1 MAVVTYSDNKVNFM
15 SSRFSDRI
23 AFISGGASGIGAASA
38 KRLAAEGGLSV
49 ICGRHQAPLEQV
61 VNEIRAQGNQA
72 DWLIMDTTDEMA
84 VNSAITEII
93 NRYGRLDILVNNA
106 ATVVRGQIDGSAS
119 ADWFSCLQ
127 GSLSSIYFCTRA
139 ALPHMKRQQYGV
151 IVNISSVCGLLGAPA
166 MGAYS
171 AAKAGM
177 IGFSRVAAL
186 EGAPDNIR
194 VNVVVPGTVM
204 TPPTAAA
211 LSDDKSMAAS
221 LRAIPLK
228 RIAKPEEIASAILF
242 LASEEASYIT
252 GTTLTVDG
260 GKTCQLNTRSTQMSD

>member
-1 MAVVTYSDNKVNFM
+1 MAVVTYSDNEVNFM
-15 SSRFSDRI
+15 SARFTDRI
-23 AFISGGASGIGAASA
+23 AFISGGASGIGAATA
-38 KRLAAEGGLSV
+38 KRLAAEGGTAV
-49 ICGRHQAPLEQV
+49 ICGRRQEPLEQV
-61 VNEIRAQGNQA
+61 VKEIRAQGGKA
-72 DWLIMDTTDEMA
+72 DWLIADITDEMA
-84 VNSAITEII
+84 VNDAIAETIK
-93 NRYGRLDILVNNA
+93 RHGSLDVLINNA
-106 ATVVRGQIDGSAS
+106 ATVIRGQIDGSAS

-127 GSLSSIYFCTRA
+127 GSLSSIYFFIRA
-139 ALPHMKRQQYGV
+139 TLPYMKRQQYGA

-211 LSDDKSMAAS
+211 LSDAKSMAAS

>member
-1 MAVVTYSDNKVNFM
+1 MKT
-15 SSRFSDRI
+15 RFADRI
-23 AFISGGASGIGAASA
+23 AFISGGASGIGAATA
-38 KRLAAEGGLSV
+38 KRLAAEGGVAV
-49 ICGRHQAPLEQV
+49 ICGRRQAPLEQV
-61 VNEIRAQGNQA
+61 VDVIRDQGGKA
-72 DWLIMDTTDEMA
+72 DWLITDITDEMA
-84 VNSAITEII
+84 VNDAIDETIK
-93 NRYGRLDILVNNA
+93 RYGRLDILVNNA
-106 ATVVRGQIDGSAS
+106 ATVVRGQIDGSTS
-119 ADWFSCLQ
+119 ADWFSCLK

-139 ALPHMKRQQYGV
+139 ALPQMKRQQYGA

-171 AAKAGM
+171 AAKSGM
-177 IGFSRVAAL
+177 IGFSKVAAM

-204 TPPTAAA
+204 TPPTVAA
-211 LSDDKSMAAS
+211 LAGHEAMAAS